1 MDLSRVIDVGLT
13 VGSGTVAAV
22 TLVFTEYMPD
32 PGTIQYALGLMATIS
47 LITLNVVTVIIRYRN
62 RDKNKE

>member
-1 MDLSRVIDVGLT
+1 MDARIADIGLN
-13 VGSGTVAAV
+13 VGSGIVAAI

-32 PGTIQYALGLMATIS
+32 PGTIQYSLGLLATIS
-47 LITLNVVTVIIRYRN
+47 LITLNVVTIVIRYRN